1 MTAPIA
7 VIQESSLPSAPAQKQ
22 SESLSHVNENF
33 DKKVI
38 SRSYFHISFDQLSE
52 KCQYFWSKY
61 EQQSN
66 VQKYNYHII

>member
-1 MTAPIA
+1 MTAPTAGIG
-7 VIQESSLPSAPAQKQ
+7 ESSLPSTPAQKQ
-22 SESLSHVNENF
+22 SESLLHVNENF
-33 DKKVI
+33 DKKLI

-66 VQKYNYHII
+66 VQKCNYHII

>member
-7 VIQESSLPSAPAQKQ
+7 RIRESSLPSAPAQKQ